1 VFSGI
6 RPFSTSGVTYRTLEA
21 RARVDVPTR
30 IKTNFKFQ
38 NFVNVDWFI
47 HTEYTLIVDLRRTLY
62 FDTRIN
68 RKYVNLKTHLQAA
81 HAHRY
86 VTIRAKWKTA
96 FSIREGKIQTK
107 KDIQQKDDKQL
118 EDRGFDGEM
127 L

>member
-1 VFSGI
+1 
-6 RPFSTSGVTYRTLEA
+6 
-21 RARVDVPTR
+21 
-30 IKTNFKFQ
+30 
-38 NFVNVDWFI
+38 VNVDWFI

-81 HAHRY
+81 RAHRY

-96 FSIREGKIQTK
+96 FSIMEGKIQTK